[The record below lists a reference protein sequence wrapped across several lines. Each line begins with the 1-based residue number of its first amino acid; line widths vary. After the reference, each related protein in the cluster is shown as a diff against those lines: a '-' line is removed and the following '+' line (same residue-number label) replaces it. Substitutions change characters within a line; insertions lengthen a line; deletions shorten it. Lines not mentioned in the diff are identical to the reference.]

1 MIYTVQTSVTAP
13 ESVAVERLVVLLES
27 VAVDEDANGRTIQ
40 RNPWHVKSL
49 PSKQS
54 QCRT

>member
-27 VAVDEDANGRTIQ
+27 VAVDEDAD
-40 RNPWHVKSL
+40 
-49 PSKQS
+49 
-54 QCRT
+54 